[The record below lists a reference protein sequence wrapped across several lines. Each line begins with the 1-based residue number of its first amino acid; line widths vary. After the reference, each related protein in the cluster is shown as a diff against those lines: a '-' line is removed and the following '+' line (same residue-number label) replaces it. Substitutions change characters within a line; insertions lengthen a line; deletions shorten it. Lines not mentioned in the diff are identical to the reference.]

1 MIIVN
6 AIGDVCPVPVIKT
19 KKAMEQPGVSEVVV
33 LVDNDIAMNNVKKMA
48 ISLGADVSVE
58 KIHEQEIHVC
68 INMNKDVA
76 EKGSDKVIETEK
88 KAKQDEVNVVVA
100 ISSKE
105 MGAGDEKLGE
115 VLMKGFL
122 FAVSQLEELPK
133 TILFYNG
140 GALLTTKGSDSL
152 EDLKFMEE
160 EGVEILTCGTCLDF
174 YGKKDQLEVGN
185 VTNMYDI
192 VEKLS
197 KADKVIRP

>member
-1 MIIVN
+1 MIRVN

>member
-1 MIIVN
+1 MITVN

-19 KKAMEQPGVSEVVV
+19 KKAMEQPGVSGVVV
-33 LVDNDIAMNNVKKMA
+33 LVDNDIAMNNVRKMA
-48 ISLGADVSVE
+48 LSLGADVSVE

-88 KAKQDEVNVVVA
+88 KAKQDKVNVVVA
-100 ISSKE
+100 VSSKE

-185 VTNMYDI
+185 VTNMYNI